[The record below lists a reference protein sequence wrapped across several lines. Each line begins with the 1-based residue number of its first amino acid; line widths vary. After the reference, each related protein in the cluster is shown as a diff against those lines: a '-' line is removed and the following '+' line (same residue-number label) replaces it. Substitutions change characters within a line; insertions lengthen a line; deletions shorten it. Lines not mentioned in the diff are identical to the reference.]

1 MAGKKPGEGS
11 TLMDLVSWLLPRSE
25 LEMDGQKDQNSKSAL
40 FAPGLFGQIL
50 VCLCVQGNSY

>member
-40 FAPGLFGQIL
+40 FAPSLFGQIF
-50 VCLCVQGNSY
+50 V